1 VAALDIPGWRMLG
14 FGLSGRAT
22 SHLLALCVQLGG
34 DSRALGVVCP
44 SFGLFVVLGLGDWC
58 LEGCGVL
65 APLPPCAWA
74 LLSPSTLKG
83 KVRLGFIRG
92 LTLLSRHHS
101 PSLSI
106 VDEFNF

>member
-1 VAALDIPGWRMLG
+1 M
-14 FGLSGRAT
+14 
-22 SHLLALCVQLGG
+22 LALSVQLGG

-58 LEGCGVL
+58 LEGCGVVGFWPL
-65 APLPPCAWA
+65 FPPVRGPFFLQAPWREGLVAA
-74 LLSPSTLKG
+74 AHRVVMDTLR
-83 KVRLGFIRG
+83 VRLGFIRG

-106 VDEFNF
+106 VDEFKCG